1 MKRNRP
7 PAMPRG
13 RVGLRPFRWLLWLP
27 VPALLY
33 WALRGVHLGEL
44 GQTLGRLSW
53 GRLGALLAVNLAFW
67 AVLTGRWAWVL
78 RGLGERLS
86 ALGILRLAASRLAGF
101 SVSYLTPG
109 PQFGGEPVQLAL
121 ARRWT
126 GLAYTRGSASLL
138 LDKSFELAGN
148 FAFLGVGMLA
158 LRSLPAPSPGAGG
171 AHGAGWAFLL
181 IPAFLAILPVAY
193 LAAVF
198 SGCRPLSELAAR
210 LPARW
215 RARPWHA
222 RLAAFLE
229 ASEAEVTAYGR
240 RPGRALLQVL
250 VSFTAVWSL
259 SVLEQWLTLRFLG
272 LSLGLPQTLLLLAG
286 AKLAMLTPF
295 PGALGALEVTQRTLF
310 GWLGYGPETAIA
322 LLVYMRARDF
332 TFALAGLAAA
342 AIGLRR
348 SRRAL
353 REK

>member
-1 MKRNRP
+1 
-7 PAMPRG
+7 
-13 RVGLRPFRWLLWLP
+13 

-44 GQTLGRLSW
+44 GQILGRLSW
-53 GRLGALLAVNLAFW
+53 GRLGALLAVNLTFF

-78 RGLGERLS
+78 HGLGERLS
-86 ALGILRLAASRLAGF
+86 ALGALRLAASRLAGF

-138 LDKSFELAGN
+138 LDKSFELTGN
-148 FAFLGVGMLA
+148 FAFIGVGVLA
-158 LRSLPAPSPGAGG
+158 LRSLPALSPEAGC
-171 AHGAGWAFLL
+171 AQWAGWVALL
-181 IPAFLAILPVAY
+181 PPALLALLPVAY

-198 SGCRPLSELAAR
+198 SGSRPLSALAAR

-250 VSFTAVWSL
+250 LSFMAVWGL

-272 LSLGLPQTLLLLAG
+272 LSLGFPQTLLLLAG
-286 AKLAMLTPF
+286 AKLAMLLPF
-295 PGALGALEVTQRTLF
+295 PGALGALEVAQRTLF
-310 GWLGYGPETAIA
+310 GWLGYGPETALA
-322 LLVYMRARDF
+322 LLVYIRGRDLS
-332 TFALAGLAAA
+332 FALAGLAVA

-348 SRRAL
+348 SRREPRA
-353 REK
+353 K